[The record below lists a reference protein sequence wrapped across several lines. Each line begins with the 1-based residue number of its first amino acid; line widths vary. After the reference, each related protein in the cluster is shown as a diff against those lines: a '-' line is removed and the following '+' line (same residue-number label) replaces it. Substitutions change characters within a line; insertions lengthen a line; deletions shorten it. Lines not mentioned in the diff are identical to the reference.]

1 MAAGVASL
9 LDWRSILIVAL
20 TVTVW
25 LHYIRKKKTA
35 ALPPGPRGLPF
46 VGNILDL
53 PPSHHWLKFAELGD
67 IWGDIFSLTVFGQTM
82 VVVNSVKVAEDL
94 LDLQGANF
102 SDRPVLPMAGEL
114 VGYNNGLALCHY
126 GDRTRKERKLFHQLV
141 GTPAAIKQ
149 LVPLLST
156 EIHKLLRNIV
166 SNPGGLSEEIG
177 RTTAAIILRIAYGY
191 HLQDGPEPDPYLR
204 MFETIGKNF
213 SKSTTPAA
221 FLVDLIPVLRYWPE
235 WLPGGGFHTTA
246 KMWSKQA
253 HDTVDTGLEF
263 VKKEMAA
270 GTAEPSFV
278 SALLDEQRHEDYL
291 IKWAA
296 ASIEIGGRDTAAAQ
310 LEAFFLAMSLYS
322 DVQVAAQEELDRVVG
337 HDRLPDISDR
347 AELPYIDALC
357 KEVLRWHVAAP
368 LAVPHRTREDYI
380 YERGGG
386 LEPLLIP
393 KDSLVIPNIW
403 KMAHDPER
411 YANPMAF
418 DPTRFIG
425 TDGKEP
431 EQNPASICFGYGRRI
446 CPGKLLG
453 ETAVF
458 MECSAILSAFNISK
472 ASENGIVV
480 EPQLGQT
487 STTVSRVLPFKCV
500 VKPRNARALA
510 LIQSE

>member
-1 MAAGVASL
+1 MAADVASL
-9 LDWRSILIVAL
+9 LDWRSILIAAL

-25 LHYIRKKKTA
+25 LHYIRKKKTTP
-35 ALPPGPRGLPF
+35 LPPGPRGLPF
-46 VGNILDL
+46 VGNVLDL
-53 PPSHHWLKFAELGD
+53 PPSHHWLKFAEIGD

-253 HDTVDTGLEF
+253 HDT
-263 VKKEMAA
+263 AA

-310 LEAFFLAMSLYS
+310 LEAFFLAMSLYP

-337 HDRLPDISDR
+337 HDRLPDNSDR
-347 AELPYIDALC
+347 AELPY
-357 KEVLRWHVAAP
+357 VLRWHVAAP

-380 YERGGG
+380 YERGG
-386 LEPLLIP
+386 
-393 KDSLVIPNIW
+393 VIPNIW

-431 EQNPASICFGYGRRI
+431 EQNPASICFGYGR
-446 CPGKLLG
+446 KLLG

-458 MECSAILSAFNISK
+458 MECSAILSVFNISK